1 MDESST
7 NYYLSI
13 VYDPKTTHY
22 DHRLQS
28 LAMVYAPYISMVKT
42 IVILNH
48 VLQSSMIVYSRIS
61 PTIRL
66 FIVANDLRNPRPG
79 LLTLELLLGTRY
91 SNPVINIIPFKYFML
106 FNCTCQQVNH
116 RIEL

>member
-13 VYDPKTTHY
+13 VYDPKTMHY

-42 IVILNH
+42 IVILSH
-48 VLQSSMIVYSRIS
+48 ALQSSMVVSAQLYA
-61 PTIRL
+61 RL
-66 FIVANDLRNPRPG
+66 LSQTTFVTLDLGRHPAQ
-79 LLTLELLLGTRY
+79 L
-91 SNPVINIIPFKYFML
+91 
-106 FNCTCQQVNH
+106 H
-116 RIEL
+116 

>member
-13 VYDPKTTHY
+13 VYDPKTMHY

-48 VLQSSMIVYSRIS
+48 VLQSSMVVYGRIS
-61 PTIRL
+61 PTISS

-79 LLTLELLLGTRY
+79 MARFYYEFYSENTLFVCLKTVNASTVRL
-91 SNPVINIIPFKYFML
+91 PFK
-106 FNCTCQQVNH
+106 N
-116 RIEL
+116 RKSSA